1 MENKQLVGK
10 FGWNKIFGKYGIYAA
25 FVLMCVVIS
34 ILNPVFLSGRNIFN
48 VLRQTSLVG
57 IIAIGVTFVILSAD
71 IDLSIGS
78 VAALSGVLAAGF
90 YTGIYFPPLNIFL
103 TLVIALSASLV
114 IGLVMGVIIT
124 KGKVHPF
131 VITLG
136 MLSIARGLAL
146 IYAKGAPIGGL
157 DDTFLFI
164 GGGRIWNIPIPLIIF
179 IVIAVASYLVLKKT
193 PYGMYVYAIGGN
205 IEATRLSGINVD
217 LVRIVSFGICS
228 LLAGIAGIILAAR
241 VNSGEPV
248 AAEGWELD
256 AIAATI
262 IGGTSLF
269 GGKGGIGATVV
280 GAMFLGVLRNG
291 LNLLQVSSFYQ
302 RVFIGALIIVAV
314 IIDSVRKED

>member
-1 MENKQLVGK
+1 MVRK
-10 FGWNKIFGKYGIYAA
+10 FSLNRIFSKYGIYAA
-25 FVLMCVVIS
+25 FVAMCVIIA

-57 IIAIGVTFVILSAD
+57 IIAIGVTYTILAAD

-78 VAALSGVLAAGF
+78 VAGLAGVLAAGF
-90 YTGIYFPPLNIFL
+90 YTGLYFSRLNIFL
-103 TLVIALSASLV
+103 TIAIALSVCLV
-114 IGLVMGVIIT
+114 IGLAMGVIIT
-124 KGKVHPF
+124 KAKVHPF

-136 MLSIARGLAL
+136 MLSIARGIAL

-157 DDTFLFI
+157 DETFLYI
-164 GGGRIWNIPIPLIIF
+164 GGGRIWNIPVPLIIF
-179 IVIAVASYLVLKKT
+179 IVIAVVSYLVLKKT

-269 GGKGGIGATVV
+269 GGKGGIIATVV

-302 RVFIGALIIVAV
+302 RVFIGVLIIVAV
-314 IIDSVRKED
+314 IIDSIRKED